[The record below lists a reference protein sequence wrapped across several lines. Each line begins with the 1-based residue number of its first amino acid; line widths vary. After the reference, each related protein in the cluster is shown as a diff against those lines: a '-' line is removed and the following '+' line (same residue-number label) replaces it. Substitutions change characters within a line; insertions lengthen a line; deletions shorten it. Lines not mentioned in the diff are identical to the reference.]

1 MKILRAINKIKNY
14 AFEFLVAFACFFSLY
29 LPFSTFTPYRKAFN
43 KLSDDYIYSF
53 NVESSLFENAKDI
66 ALYHYEYEEEGT
78 TLILNKKGLKMGAPL
93 IADAP
98 LGIYLFDINQS
109 INFESNVKVSVKS
122 NNALT
127 QQKIKTDLG
136 EIALDIVYILLDE
149 TIDSHYE
156 CEYKFCP
163 HNEAPAVRDDMTLRE
178 SFSATGKS
186 IKNSLLSSSNNMGVI
201 LILIATI
208 PSTIMLFAMF
218 FYYTMQIE
226 KESKRI
232 IIDYVFYKP
241 KKKLTFQVFLKY
253 FGRSG
258 VFVIVS
264 AIINYFIFVQVGLEL
279 LFVPLVIFFVID
291 SIYLFAVTNA
301 NVKRILKEGVDIK
314 YVN

>member
-1 MKILRAINKIKNY
+1 MKILRAINKIKHCI
-14 AFEFLVAFACFFSLY
+14 FEFLVAFACFFSLY

-43 KLSDDYIYSF
+43 KLNDDYIYSF
-53 NVESSLFENAKDI
+53 NVESSLFEDAKNI
-66 ALYHYEYEEEGT
+66 ALYHYEYKEEGT

-98 LGIYLFDINQS
+98 LGVYLFEINQS
-109 INFESNVKVSVKS
+109 INYEPNIKVPVKNSN
-122 NNALT
+122 AIP
-127 QQKIKTDLG
+127 QRRIKTDFG
-136 EIALDIVYILLDE
+136 EIMLEVDYILLDE
-149 TIDSHYE
+149 TIGADYE

-163 HNEAPAVRDDMTLRE
+163 HAEAPSVKDDMTLRE

-186 IKNSLLSSSNNMGVI
+186 IKNSLLASSNNMGVI
-201 LILIATI
+201 LILIATV
-208 PSTIMLFAMF
+208 PATIMLFAMF

-241 KKKLTFQVFLKY
+241 KKKLAFQVFLKY

-258 VFVIVS
+258 IFVIVS
-264 AIINYFIFVQVGLEL
+264 ALINYFLFVQVGLEL
-279 LFVPLVIFFVID
+279 LFVPLVIFFLID
-291 SIYLFAVTNA
+291 SIYLLAVSNA